1 MRDNGPVTNREI
13 QMKDEDILVSKTDT
27 GGRIQFSNQAF
38 VDISGFSEEEL
49 SGSAHNIVRHSDM
62 PKEAFANLWETIK
75 AGLPWQGLVKNRTK
89 NGDHYWVRANVTP
102 TIENGEVNGFISI
115 RTKPTEA
122 EKNTAER
129 VYYDIRSGAAKNVG
143 LEYGD
148 IIDTSPMAKF
158 KNFLASIK
166 GSLTLAFG
174 TMFVLMLVIGGYAL
188 YGELQI
194 ERRLESVY
202 ENRVKPL
209 NLLKQVSDDYAV
221 FVVDA
226 SHKVR
231 NGNFTWQEGIESV
244 DLAEKRI
251 KDNLDIYFGR
261 RIDPEEADIVRQ
273 VQNLIPPAD
282 ELISRLRGIFV
293 AKDTA
298 ALDALVKDELYQTID
313 PLTEQIGNL
322 SIAQNN
328 IVGTLV
334 EDART
339 NFFVTVAIVSAL
351 LLLAGI
357 LTVIYGAWL
366 IRKFRKP
373 LAVMEGHFEAI
384 SRNDSSY
391 LIPLPE
397 MPDFKSL
404 TQQIRAL
411 HAKLAY
417 NRLERDENE
426 AKANTQ
432 RIGALRGL
440 AETVEKELQKVV
452 QSIIDQTQRLNEA
465 AGDMAGSSERVSENS
480 ESVAAAAH
488 EALANAETVSG
499 ASEELA
505 ASIREISRQIEEA
518 TSLTAEANQAGQSA
532 EQTVT
537 SLKDS
542 VDRIGEVAE
551 LIGDIAAQTNLLALN
566 ATIEAARAGD
576 AGKGFAVVAQE
587 VKNLANQTAKSTE
600 EITRQLGEIQNVTG
614 SVVSAVQQMTASIR
628 KVDEVA
634 SNVAV
639 NVRQQDDATQEIAR
653 NVVQTAEASN
663 EVTEKIGHVASEAQ
677 DNLTRAAD
685 MNKIAEEVDASIAE
699 LRTSL
704 VRIVRTA
711 TPEVNR
717 RKDPRFDAQFAVTV
731 KVGGKSIRGQTID
744 ISAGGTKVSLSEP
757 VTKGAKGEV
766 TIEGPNTTIPF
777 EVENSLGTIANLDFA
792 PSKVREERLKPWLE
806 NRFGKAKG

>member
-13 QMKDEDILVSKTDT
+13 EMQDEDILVSKTDT
-27 GGRIQFSNQAF
+27 GGRIQFCNQAF
-38 VDISGFSEEEL
+38 VDISGFNDEEL
-49 SGSAHNIVRHSDM
+49 VGSPHNLVRHPDM
-62 PKEAFANLWETIK
+62 PKEAFANLWQTIK
-75 AGLPWQGLVKNRTK
+75 SGFPWQGLVKNRAK

-102 TIENGEVNGFISI
+102 TIEDGEVTGYISI

-122 EKNTAER
+122 EKKNAER
-129 VYYDIRSGAAKNVG
+129 VYADLRKGDAKDVG
-143 LEYGD
+143 LEYGE
-148 IIDTSPMAKF
+148 IIDTSTASRIR
-158 KNFLASIK
+158 NFFSSIK
-166 GSLTLAFG
+166 GALTLAFG
-174 TMFVLMLVIGGYAL
+174 SILLLTLIIGGYAL
-188 YGELQI
+188 YTEYQTEKAL
-194 ERRLESVY
+194 ERVY
-202 ENRVKPL
+202 EDRVKPL

-231 NGNFTWQEGIESV
+231 NGNFTWQEGIESI

-251 KDNLDIYFGR
+251 KENLDVYFAR
-261 RIDPEEADIVRQ
+261 NIDPDEAQIVTK
-273 VQNLIPPAD
+273 VKNLIPAAD
-282 ELISRLRGIFV
+282 ELIARLREIFV
-293 AKDTA
+293 QKDTG

-322 SIAQNN
+322 SVVQNA
-328 IVGTLV
+328 IVGHQV
-334 EDART
+334 EDARADFT
-339 NFFVTVAIVSAL
+339 MAVIFTAL
-351 LLLAGI
+351 LLAAAVVMTI
-357 LTVIYGAWL
+357 IYSATL
-366 IRKFRKP
+366 IRKFRRP
-373 LAVMEGHFEAI
+373 LEEMGNHFEAMA
-384 SRNDSSY
+384 RNDSAY
-391 LIPLPE
+391 LIPLPKV
-397 MPDFKSL
+397 PDFKPII
-404 TQQIRAL
+404 QQLRAL
-411 HAKLAY
+411 HAKVAY
-417 NRLERDENE
+417 NRLEREENE

-432 RIGALRGL
+432 RVGALRGL
-440 AETVEKELQKVV
+440 AETVEQELQKVV
-452 QSIIDQTQRLNEA
+452 QSIIDQTQRLNSA

-505 ASIREISRQIEEA
+505 ASIREITRQIEEA
-518 TSLTAEANQAGQSA
+518 TSLTAEANQAGEIA
-532 EQTVT
+532 ENTVT

-614 SVVSAVQQMTASIR
+614 SVVATVQQMTSSIR
-628 KVDEVA
+628 RVDEVA

-699 LRTSL
+699 LRKSL

-717 RKDPRFDAQFAVTV
+717 RKDPRYDAQLAVTI
-731 KVGGKSIRGQTID
+731 KVGGKSMRGQTID

-757 VTKGAKGEV
+757 VAEGAKGEV

-777 EVENSLGTIANLDFA
+777 EVEHALDTIANLDFA
-792 PSKVREERLKPWLE
+792 PSKIREEQLKPWLE
-806 NRFGKAKG
+806 KRFGKAGR

>member
-1 MRDNGPVTNREI
+1 MRDNGPVTNREVE
-13 QMKDEDILVSKTDT
+13 MDDKDILVSKTDT
-27 GGRIQFSNQAF
+27 GGRIEFSNKAF
-38 VDISGFSEEEL
+38 VDISGFSDEEL
-49 SGSAHNIVRHSDM
+49 VGSPHNLVRHPDM
-62 PKEAFANLWETIK
+62 PKEAFANLWQTIK
-75 AGLPWQGLVKNRTK
+75 SGVPWQGLVKNRAK

-102 TIENGEVNGFISI
+102 TIEDGEVTGYISI
-115 RTKPTEA
+115 RTKPTAA
-122 EKNTAER
+122 EKKHAER
-129 VYYDIRSGAAKNVG
+129 VYADIRKGEAKDIG
-143 LEYGD
+143 LEFGE
-148 IIDTSPMAKF
+148 IIDTSAISKIKGF
-158 KNFLASIK
+158 FASIK
-166 GSLTLAFG
+166 GSLALAFG
-174 TMFVLMLVIGGYAL
+174 TLLALMFLIGGYAL
-188 YGELQI
+188 YSEFQT
-194 ERRLESVY
+194 EKALESVY

-231 NGNFTWQEGIESV
+231 NGNFTWQEGIDSI

-251 KDNLDIYFGR
+251 KENLEIYFAR
-261 RIDPEEADIVRQ
+261 DIDPEEADIIQ
-273 VQNLIPPAD
+273 KVQDLIPPAD
-282 ELISRLRGIFV
+282 ELIGRLRAIFA
-293 AKDTA
+293 AKDTS

-322 SIAQNN
+322 SVVQNA
-328 IVGTLV
+328 IVGDQVTN
-334 EDART
+334 ARSAFYIAAT
-339 NFFVTVAIVSAL
+339 VTAAI
-351 LLLAGI
+351 LLAAAV
-357 LTVIYGAWL
+357 LTLAYGVLL
-366 IRKFRKP
+366 IRKFRRP
-373 LAVMEGHFEAI
+373 LDEMGNHFEAMA
-384 SRNDSSY
+384 RNDSAY
-391 LIPLPE
+391 LIPLPK
-397 MPDFKSL
+397 MPDFKPL
-404 TQQIRAL
+404 TQQLRAL

-452 QSIIDQTQRLNEA
+452 QSIIDQTRRLNEA

-518 TSLTAEANQAGQSA
+518 TTLTAEANQAGQSA

-614 SVVSAVQQMTASIR
+614 SVVSTVQQMTASIR

-685 MNKIAEEVDASIAE
+685 MNRIAEEVDASIAE

-717 RKDPRFDAQFAVTV
+717 RKDPRFDAQLAVTV

-744 ISAGGTKVSLSEP
+744 ISAGGTKVSLNEP
-757 VTKGAKGEV
+757 VAKGVKGEI

-777 EVENSLGTIANLDFA
+777 EVEHALDTIANLDFA
-792 PSKVREERLKPWLE
+792 PSNIREERLKLWLE
-806 NRFGKAKG
+806 KRFGKTST

>member
-13 QMKDEDILVSKTDT
+13 QMKDEDILVSKTDI

-38 VDISGFSEEEL
+38 VDISGYSEEEL
-49 SGSAHNIVRHSDM
+49 TGSAHNIVRHPDM

-75 AGLPWQGLVKNRTK
+75 AGLPWQGLVKNRAK
-89 NGDHYWVRANVTP
+89 NGDHYWVRANITP
-102 TIENGEVNGFISI
+102 TIDNGEIGGFISI
-115 RTKPTEA
+115 RTKPTEG
-122 EKNTAER
+122 EKNKAER
-129 VYYDIRSGAAKNVG
+129 VYYDMRSGAAQNVG
-143 LEYGD
+143 LEYGE
-148 IIDTSPMAKF
+148 IVDTSASAKF

-166 GSLTLAFG
+166 GSLTVAFG
-174 TMFVLMLVIGGYAL
+174 TMVFLMLLIGGYAL
-188 YGELQI
+188 YGEFQT
-194 ERRLESVY
+194 EQRLESVY

-231 NGNFTWQEGIESV
+231 NGNFTWQEGLESI
-244 DLAEKRI
+244 DIAEKRI
-251 KDNLDIYFGR
+251 KDNLDIYFAR
-261 RIDPEEADIVRQ
+261 QIDPEEADIVQKVRD
-273 VQNLIPPAD
+273 LIPPAD
-282 ELISRLRGIFV
+282 ELIGRLRTVFLEE
-293 AKDTA
+293 DTA
-298 ALDALVKDELYQTID
+298 ELDALVKDELYQTID

-322 SIAQNN
+322 SIVQND
-328 IVGTLV
+328 IVGKQVT
-334 EDART
+334 DARSE
-339 NFFVTVAIVSAL
+339 FFVTVAIDTGL
-351 LLLAGI
+351 FLLASI
-357 LTVIYGAWL
+357 LTVVYGIWL
-366 IRKFRKP
+366 VRKFRKP
-373 LAVMEGHFEAI
+373 LVVMEQHFEAI
-384 SRNDSSY
+384 ARNDSSY
-391 LIPLPE
+391 FIPLPD

-404 TQQIRAL
+404 TQQLRAL

-426 AKANTQ
+426 AKANNQ

-452 QSIIDQTQRLNEA
+452 QSIIDQTSRLNAA

-505 ASIREISRQIEEA
+505 ASIREITRQIEEA
-518 TSLTAEANQAGQSA
+518 TNLTAEANKAGQSA
-532 EQTVT
+532 ESTVT

-614 SVVSAVQQMTASIR
+614 TVVSTVQQMTASIR
-628 KVDEVA
+628 RVDEVA
-634 SNVAV
+634 SNVAIS
-639 NVRQQDDATQEIAR
+639 VRQQDDATQEIAR

-677 DNLTRAAD
+677 DNLIRAAD
-685 MNKIAEEVDASIAE
+685 MNKIAEEVDVSIAE
-699 LRTSL
+699 LRKSL

-717 RKDPRFDAQFAVTV
+717 RKDPRYDAQIKVTV
-731 KVGGKSIRGQTID
+731 KIGGKSIAGQTID
-744 ISAGGTKVSLSEP
+744 ISVGGAKVSLPEP
-757 VTKGAKGEV
+757 VMQGAKGEI

-777 EVENSLGTIANLDFA
+777 EVEHVLDTIANLDFA
-792 PSKVREERLKPWLE
+792 PSSLREERLRPWLE
-806 NRFGKAKG
+806 KRFGKMAG

>member
-1 MRDNGPVTNREI
+1 MRDNGPITNREVE
-13 QMKDEDILVSKTDT
+13 MDDKDILVSKTDT
-27 GGRIQFSNQAF
+27 GGRIEFSNKAF
-38 VDISGFSEEEL
+38 VDISGFSDEEL
-49 SGSAHNIVRHSDM
+49 VGSPHNLVRHPDM
-62 PKEAFANLWETIK
+62 PKEAFANLWQTIK
-75 AGLPWQGLVKNRTK
+75 SGVPWQGLVKNRAK

-102 TIENGEVNGFISI
+102 TIEDGEVTGYISI
-115 RTKPTEA
+115 RTKPTAA
-122 EKNTAER
+122 EKKHAES
-129 VYYDIRSGAAKNVG
+129 VYADIRKGEAKDIG
-143 LEYGD
+143 LEFGE
-148 IIDTSPMAKF
+148 IIDTSA
-158 KNFLASIK
+158 ASKIKGFFAGIK
-166 GSLTLAFG
+166 GSLALAFG
-174 TMFVLMLVIGGYAL
+174 TLLALMFLIGGYAL
-188 YGELQI
+188 YSEFQT
-194 ERRLESVY
+194 EKALESVY

-231 NGNFTWQEGIESV
+231 NGNFTWQEGIDSI

-251 KDNLDIYFGR
+251 KENLEIYFAR
-261 RIDPEEADIVRQ
+261 NTDPEEAETIQ
-273 VQNLIPPAD
+273 AVQGLIPPAD
-282 ELISRLRGIFV
+282 ALIERLRTIFLE
-293 AKDTA
+293 KDTS

-322 SIAQNN
+322 SIVQNA
-328 IVGTLV
+328 IVGDQV
-334 EDART
+334 NDARGA
-339 NFFVTVAIVSAL
+339 FFVAVTVTSAI
-351 LLLAGI
+351 LLAAAV
-357 LTVIYGAWL
+357 LTLIYGTLL
-366 IRKFRKP
+366 IRKFRRP
-373 LAVMEGHFEAI
+373 LDEMGKHFDAI
-384 SRNDSSY
+384 ARNDSAY

-404 TQQIRAL
+404 TQQLRAL

-432 RIGALRGL
+432 RIVALRGL
-440 AETVEKELQKVV
+440 AETVEQELQKVV
-452 QSIIDQTQRLNEA
+452 QSIIDQTQRLNSA

-518 TSLTAEANQAGQSA
+518 TTLTAEANQAGQSA

-614 SVVSAVQQMTASIR
+614 SVVSTVQQMTASIR

-685 MNKIAEEVDASIAE
+685 MNRIAEEVDASIAE

-717 RKDPRFDAQFAVTV
+717 RKDPRFDAQLAVTI

-744 ISAGGTKVSLSEP
+744 ISAGGTKVSLSDP
-757 VTKGAKGEV
+757 VTKGTKGEI

-777 EVENSLGTIANLDFA
+777 EVEHALDTIANLDFA
-792 PSKVREERLKPWLE
+792 PSNIREERLKPWLE
-806 NRFGKAKG
+806 KRFGKTST